1 MRPRRLPHFFSRT
14 NGDEEM
20 KRRSA
25 NGNIVATLLGT
36 ALAMGVGS
44 TAAADSGAL
53 MAANLAALRNE
64 VEELAAE
71 VEGRKEAMRG
81 ELRSYA
87 AQKAD
92 LEMERQRVEMTIR
105 QLRAAKEKRAEAT
118 ALEGQRDV
126 VLKPAVLEAIGYVKR
141 RILLGLPFKRD
152 ERAAE
157 LDRLI
162 RQMDDGLLRAPD
174 VVARL
179 WDRVEDE
186 LRLASENGI
195 YSQVITVGEEE
206 LLVDVARVGMV
217 MMFWKARDG
226 RIGKTVREGSTWTY
240 GMVGSKRGREQV
252 LELFDAFKKQIRT
265 GFFVLPNGL
274 PEGGE

>member
-1 MRPRRLPHFFSRT
+1 
-14 NGDEEM
+14 M
-20 KRRSA
+20 KRRSSF
-25 NGNIVATLLGT
+25 GNIGATLLGT
-36 ALAMGVGS
+36 ALAMGVGG
-44 TAAADSGAL
+44 TAAADSGAQ

-71 VEGRKEAMRG
+71 VEGRKETMRG

-92 LEMERQRVEMTIR
+92 LEMERQRVEMTIK

-118 ALEGQRDV
+118 ALEGRRDV

-141 RILLGLPFKRD
+141 RILQGLPFKQD

-162 RQMDDGLLRAPD
+162 RQMDEGLLRAPD

-226 RIGKTVREGSTWTY
+226 RIGKTEREGATWSY
-240 GMVGSKRGREQV
+240 GIVGSKRGQEQV

-265 GFFVLPNGL
+265 GFFVLPNAL